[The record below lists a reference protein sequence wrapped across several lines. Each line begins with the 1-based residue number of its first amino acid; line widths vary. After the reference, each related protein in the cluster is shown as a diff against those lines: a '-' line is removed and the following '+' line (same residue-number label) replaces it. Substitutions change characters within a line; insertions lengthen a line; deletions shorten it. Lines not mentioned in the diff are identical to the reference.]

1 MSFSIYIL
9 PILFNLKF
17 IYSTSDDRAAVF
29 VLASIGEAACC
40 LGAVRIGRSR
50 SGGDAFCTAH
60 EIHAVKHDNPSA
72 MRAAQFNIRSAARNF
87 PLIRSAGMVLSHL
100 NFVAEIEFRQHLHV
114 LRSFGRCTAYAD
126 CPQESPQ
133 APGKH
138 SPHGGVGSAVR
149 FIISHLCKKW
159 NTNRGKDLT
168 LVKKNSG
175 TGGIRTCS
183 SAFG

>member
-1 MSFSIYIL
+1 M
-9 PILFNLKF
+9 KF
-17 IYSTSDDRAAVF
+17 IYSSSDDRAALF
-29 VLASIGEAACC
+29 VLTSIGEADCC
-40 LGAVRIGRSR
+40 SGAVRIGRSR

-114 LRSFGRCTAYAD
+114 LRSSGRCTASAD

-133 APGKH
+133 APASTLRTGC
-138 SPHGGVGSAVR
+138 R
-149 FIISHLCKKW
+149 F
-159 NTNRGKDLT
+159 G
-168 LVKKNSG
+168 
-175 TGGIRTCS
+175 CS
-183 SAFG
+183 FYYITSMQKMEYESRQRFDIGEKE